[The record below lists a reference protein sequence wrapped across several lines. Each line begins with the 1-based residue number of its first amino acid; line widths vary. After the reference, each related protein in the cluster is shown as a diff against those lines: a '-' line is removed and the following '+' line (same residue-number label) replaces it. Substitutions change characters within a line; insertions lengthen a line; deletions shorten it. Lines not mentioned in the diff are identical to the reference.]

1 MNPTIEVLDHAYHRN
16 GICGA
21 PFNVLLFKDTGDEN
35 TVKVAIVFD
44 APYHC
49 AVLDVTKLAR
59 GSIGFGFNSY
69 RGDVFEET
77 LRRSVCREVGNDRH
91 E

>member
-1 MNPTIEVLDHAYHRN
+1 MNPIIELLDHAYHRN

-49 AVLDVTKLAR
+49 AVLDVAKLAR
-59 GSIGFGFNSY
+59 GSIAFGVNSY
-69 RGDVFEET
+69 RGDRFEPA
-77 LRRSVCREVGNDRH
+77 LRAALKSAGANP
-91 E
+91 